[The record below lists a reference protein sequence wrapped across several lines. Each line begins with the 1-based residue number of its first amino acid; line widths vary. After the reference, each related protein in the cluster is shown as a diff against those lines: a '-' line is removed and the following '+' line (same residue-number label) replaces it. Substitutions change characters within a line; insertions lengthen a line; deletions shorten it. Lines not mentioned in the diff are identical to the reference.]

1 MRKTGTHSDAA
12 AAPAPSGT
20 SAASYSVTAEFHRK
34 ALDAVVRHF
43 RGCSWNT
50 ARDAVRTGKVSIS
63 GQVET
68 EPTRFVR
75 EGDVVTYNAAARK
88 PRPSEDLPKDAILYS
103 DAHVIVVHKPP
114 GMSTVPF
121 DENEAGTGTLDERL
135 RAWLARENRNARVGV
150 GKGSKASKGGS
161 GGLTRQPP
169 SLGVV
174 HRIDKETSGVL
185 VFTRTWLAKQS
196 LAAQFRAH
204 TVHRK
209 YLAIVHGAARSATH
223 ESHLLE
229 DRGDGLRGS
238 YEARARRGPKEGQL
252 AITHVE
258 LLERFEGA
266 SLVSCR
272 LETGRTHQIRIH
284 LSEAGNPL
292 LGERVYIRNYR
303 GSEIP
308 APRLMLHA
316 AELGFVHPVTEKRI
330 DFVAPMPDDMRG
342 VLARLTPVK
351 RA

>member
-1 MRKTGTHSDAA
+1 M
-12 AAPAPSGT
+12 
-20 SAASYSVTAEFHRK
+20 
-34 ALDAVVRHF
+34 RHF

-50 ARDAVRTGKVSIS
+50 AREAVRTGKVTIE
-63 GQVET
+63 GTVVT
-68 EPTRFVR
+68 ELTRFVR
-75 EGDVVTYNAAARK
+75 EGDTIRYNAAARK
-88 PRPSEDLPKDAILYS
+88 PRPAEDLPKDAILYS

-121 DENEAGTGTLDERL
+121 DETEAGTGTLDERL
-135 RAWLARENRNARVGV
+135 RAWLTRETR
-150 GKGSKASKGGS
+150 KES
-161 GGLTRQPP
+161 GGRAQPP
-169 SLGVV
+169 PLGVV

-204 TVHRK
+204 SVHRK
-209 YLAIVHGAARSATH
+209 YLAIVHGTARTATH
-223 ESHLLE
+223 RSHLLE

-238 YEARARRGPKEGQL
+238 YEARVRKGPKEGQL

-258 LLERFEGA
+258 FLEKLEGA
-266 SLVSCR
+266 SLISCK

-292 LGERVYIRNYR
+292 VGERVYIRNYR

-316 AELGFVHPVTEKRI
+316 AELGFEHPVTQKRV
-330 DFVAPMPDDMRG
+330 DFTAPMPPDMTS
-342 VLARLTPVK
+342 VLERLK
-351 RA
+351 QR